1 MARQYTYYVLCWMLV
16 DVEKVQ
22 RITFHGRSCCYQLV
36 NYRSRCRR
44 PRRPSKNRLA
54 KYSISFFGCQTALPS
69 RPRPLPTAKLR
80 GEPTSQWIALLG
92 QWPLRSRRCSTDFN
106 NNVSVTEVSP
116 EQELAPNFLFQ
127 SIMLVYGLKFIV
139 WGALSAQ
146 KFNKCEDLLK
156 LTINFD
162 LLC

>member
-1 MARQYTYYVLCWMLV
+1 MLV

-69 RPRPLPTAKLR
+69 AAATYGETERGADLSMDSFARVVAIAITAVLN
-80 GEPTSQWIALLG
+80 QLLTAFSY
-92 QWPLRSRRCSTDFN
+92 RSEF
-106 NNVSVTEVSP
+106 
-116 EQELAPNFLFQ
+116 
-127 SIMLVYGLKFIV
+127 
-139 WGALSAQ
+139 
-146 KFNKCEDLLK
+146 
-156 LTINFD
+156 
-162 LLC
+162 